1 MKIGYC
7 VEGSTDRG
15 FVKGLADRWCPQ
27 AELIEGRFRGSTGL
41 RLRAE
46 IPKICIELSEKGCDV
61 FLFLTDAN
69 TAAWKEVAKNQS
81 KLVPARFKH
90 CTLSG
95 VADRNIE
102 SWLRTDKEWIA
113 RETGRSASDFDV
125 EDPKGI
131 FESALGITGRDK
143 KETEIASLVSRAPLK
158 NWIQHSKSFE
168 RFYRDARKLANSLKC
183 SMPDELTQPGN
194 K

>member
-46 IPKICIELSEKGCDV
+46 IPKICIELSAKGCDV
-61 FLFLTDAN
+61 FFFLTDAN
-69 TAAWKEVAKNQS
+69 DAVWTEVVKQQR
-81 KLVPARFKH
+81 KRVPAQFKH
-90 CTLSG
+90 CTVSG

-102 SWLRTDKEWIA
+102 SWLCTDKEWIA
-113 RETGRSASDFDV
+113 RETAAVRT
-125 EDPKGI
+125 I
-131 FESALGITGRDK
+131 L
-143 KETEIASLVSRAPLK
+143 
-158 NWIQHSKSFE
+158 
-168 RFYRDARKLANSLKC
+168 
-183 SMPDELTQPGN
+183 M
-194 K
+194 